1 MDDLPLTSAICV
13 DIPGTWYGSSFE
25 TRALEMYRS
34 EFYSCMAP
42 LMVYMIE
49 LAYLNAGMTET
60 GNISNR
66 HRRKIFVCFA
76 RG

>member
-1 MDDLPLTSAICV
+1 
-13 DIPGTWYGSSFE
+13 
-25 TRALEMYRS
+25 MYRS